1 VRGPLAEIRRN
12 EIESRLKQGLPVNA
26 TALAE
31 EFLISEDAVRR
42 DLRALAA
49 EGKCKRVYGGAM
61 PLSPQGGPLEHRV
74 LNAVHE
80 KRALSLAALSL
91 LSEASTV
98 FLDSGST
105 NLALAREIPL
115 DRPLTVVTNSISIAA
130 ALFERKNLKVI
141 VIGGEIDPDVGAA
154 IGPSAIR
161 EAERF
166 NFDLCFLGACAA
178 SVSLGISAFQI
189 ADAEFK
195 RTLIER
201 SERIAALITV
211 DKVETRAPFQVAAL
225 AALDYVVLEH
235 NTPEHILSTFYEAGP
250 DVILAKP

>member
-1 VRGPLAEIRRN
+1 MRGPVAEIRRN
-12 EIESRLKQGLPVNA
+12 EIETRLKRGQPVNA

-31 EFLISEDAVRR
+31 EFLVSEDAVRR

-49 EGKCKRVYGGAM
+49 EGKCKRVYGGAI
-61 PLSPQGGPLEHRV
+61 PLSPEGGPLEHR
-74 LNAVHE
+74 LLSNVHE

-105 NLALAREIPL
+105 NLALAREMPL

-130 ALFERKNLKVI
+130 ALLERKNLKVI
-141 VIGGEIDPDVGAA
+141 VIGGEIDPDAEAA
-154 IGPSAIR
+154 IEPSAIR
-161 EAERF
+161 EAQRF
-166 NFDLCFLGACAA
+166 NFDVCFLGVCAA
-178 SVSLGISAFQI
+178 SVSLGLSAFQI

-195 RTLIER
+195 RILIER
-201 SERIAALITV
+201 SERIAALITI
-211 DKVETRAPFQVAAL
+211 DKVETRAPFHVAAL

-235 NTPEHILSTFYEAGP
+235 NTPEQILSTFYEAGP
-250 DVILAKP
+250 DVILSKP